1 MNIYSADLHI
11 HTLLSPCGD
20 LDMTPLNIIKQAHLK
35 KLDII
40 GITDHNSTLQIPL
53 VKAFAAEQG
62 IFVLS
67 GAEITTKE
75 EVHCLAFFEFEN
87 QLEEFQSYMET
98 HLPKIPNKPAKFG
111 YQVVIDKDEN
121 IVYEAPFLLINGL
134 NQSLN
139 QVQQKV
145 KSLDGLFIPAHVN
158 RSSFSL
164 TSQLG
169 FIPPDLVVDAL
180 EVSRHISPAKFIA
193 QQRLTK
199 QYTFVQSSD
208 AHFPN
213 DIGSVCTQFSMMEP
227 SFQEIR
233 MALNNAN
240 GRSVVNQS

>member
-1 MNIYSADLHI
+1 MNTYSADLHI

-20 LDMTPLNIIKQAHLK
+20 LDMTPLNIVKHASLK

-40 GITDHNSTLQIPL
+40 GITDHNSTLQTSL
-53 VKAFAAEQG
+53 VKDFAAEFG

-67 GAEITTKE
+67 GVEITTKE
-75 EVHCLAFFEFEN
+75 EVHCLAYFEFDHH
-87 QLEEFQSYMET
+87 LAEFQSYMES
-98 HLPKIPNKPAKFG
+98 HLPKIENNPAKFG

-145 KSLDGLFIPAHVN
+145 KALNGLFIPAHVN
-158 RSSFSL
+158 RSTFSL

-180 EVSRHISPAKFIA
+180 EVSRHITPAKFVA

-199 QYTFVQSSD
+199 PYTFIQSSD

-213 DIGSVCTQFSMMEP
+213 DIGSVCTQFRLMEP

-233 MALNNAN
+233 MALKNEN
-240 GRSVVNQS
+240 GRSVLY